1 MNGDIVVGCDGS
13 RCARAALDV
22 AITAAKELGDRLIL
36 VFGDE
41 PPGRS
46 SGEEFRDHR
55 RALEEMGS
63 KILAEAAEKAR
74 EAGVEV
80 ETLLAPKKPH
90 EALDGVAR
98 ERGARMIVVGSYGEG
113 PFRSAILGSTPHKL
127 LHISDTP
134 ILCVP
139 A

>member
-1 MNGDIVVGCDGS
+1 MNGNIVVGCDGS
-13 RCARAALDV
+13 RCAEAALRV
-22 AITAAKELGDRLIL
+22 AITAAKELNDRLIL

-41 PPGRS
+41 PPGRTA
-46 SGEEFRDHR
+46 GEEFRDHR
-55 RALEEMGS
+55 RALAEMGS
-63 KILAEAAEKAR
+63 EILDAAAEKAR
-74 EAGVEV
+74 AEGIEV
-80 ETLLAPKKPH
+80 ETMLVSQSPVA
-90 EALDGVAR
+90 ALDGVAR

-127 LHISDTP
+127 LHISETP

>member
-1 MNGDIVVGCDGS
+1 MNGEIVVGCDGS
-13 RCARAALDV
+13 RCAEAALRV
-22 AITAAKELGDRLIL
+22 AITAAKELNDRLIL

-55 RALEEMGS
+55 RALDEMGTG
-63 KILAEAAEKAR
+63 LLEAAAAKAR
-74 EAGVEV
+74 ESGVEV
-80 ETLLAPKKPH
+80 ETLLVPKKPH

-98 ERGARMIVVGSYGEG
+98 ARGARMIVVGSYGEG

-127 LHISDTP
+127 LHISETP